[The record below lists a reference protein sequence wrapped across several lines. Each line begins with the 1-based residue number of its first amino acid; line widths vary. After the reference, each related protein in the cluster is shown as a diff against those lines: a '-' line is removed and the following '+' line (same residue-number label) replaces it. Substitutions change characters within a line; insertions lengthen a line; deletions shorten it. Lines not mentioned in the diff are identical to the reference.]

1 MVRAA
6 VLCIVHTV
14 LVRAVN
20 HYDGKQHRGD
30 SQDTPRVFARH
41 DVAAGGATLL
51 AACGAQPQAT
61 SGNASGSASASASAS
76 KSVRSDYSGVAV
88 LEGYTSKPADYQP
101 GTRTETSKNASVP
114 VKTAVVNENSVEG
127 LYQSIVFFGAALE
140 YYMRTG
146 KTEPLREYTIDKSEL
161 KNLVEPE
168 SGTVGEKLIKGEA
181 WMHDASVVITMLTP
195 QPEREGDTY
204 NWNIRLTMDPGEFI
218 ASKDRVQE
226 APSEAERKDE
236 VERTLHG
243 VYENG
248 AWKLTGMRAYSS
260 SSSSA
265 SASSSSSDS

>member
-1 MVRAA
+1 MKNVTRRSALGMV
-6 VLCIVHTV
+6 
-14 LVRAVN
+14 
-20 HYDGKQHRGD
+20 
-30 SQDTPRVFARH
+30 
-41 DVAAGGATLL
+41 VAAGGATLL

-61 SGNASGSASASASAS
+61 SGSASESASNNASGSASASAS

-88 LEGYTSKPADYQP
+88 LEGYTSKPSDYQP
-101 GTRTETSKNASVP
+101 ATRTEPSKNAPVP
-114 VKTAVVNENSVEG
+114 VKPAVANENSVEG
-127 LYQSIVFFGAALE
+127 LYQSIAFFGAAIE

-146 KTEPLREYTIDKSEL
+146 KTEPLRECALDKSEL
-161 KNLVEPE
+161 KSMIEPE
-168 SGTVGEKLIKGEA
+168 SGTLGEKLVKGEA
-181 WMHDASVVITMLTP
+181 WMHDASVVITMLSA

-226 APSEAERKDE
+226 APSESERKDE

-248 AWKLTGMRAYSS
+248 AWKLTGMRTSSS

-265 SASSSSSDS
+265 SASASAS